1 MYRQTLLFRFQYV
14 LALATLGVTALYF
27 ALYRPWSDR
36 ANKLDGTLQSTW
48 TRLLDLNLKN
58 HAQLGMDTN
67 TVSDNF
73 KLAEKGVNAAQKSSQ
88 QVRERIQ
95 FSPEVRDKLRQTFQL
110 LDYEQERLLRIDQLR
125 SLAAAKKAR
134 LEPAVT
140 GGFPEYTQAKDNP
153 ALLYLQ
159 LALVHRIL
167 TNALASGAGAI
178 QSISLLPPKMHAVG
192 DNNQILFEEFPARVQ
207 LTGPTESI
215 LAFLSSLSGKI
226 GDTTNG
232 VGSASPKPA
241 LFIDRLILKSATNQP
256 NDLSLEVVISGFLNQ
271 EDLPSP

>member
-1 MYRQTLLFRFQYV
+1 MYRQTFLFRFQYV
-14 LALATLGVTALYF
+14 LALASLVVTALYF

-36 ANKLDGTLQSTW
+36 ADALDRTLQSTW

-67 TVSDNF
+67 TVSDNLR
-73 KLAEKGVNAAQKSSQ
+73 LAEKGVNAAQKSSQ

-125 SLAAAKKAR
+125 SLAATKKAR

-140 GGFPEYTQAKDNP
+140 DGFPEYTQAKDNP

-178 QSISLLPPKMHAVG
+178 QSINLLPPKMHAVG
-192 DNNQILFEEFPARVQ
+192 DNSRILFEEFPARVQ

-215 LAFLSSLSGKI
+215 LTFLSSLSGKI
-226 GDTTNG
+226 GDATNG
-232 VGSASPKPA
+232 VGSAPPKPS

-256 NDLSLEVVISGFLNQ
+256 NDLSLEAVISGFLNQ